1 MGGTRRR
8 APRPARRS
16 RTLGASA
23 SAAPRLSTAPGPL
36 LRWLDAARGRP
47 QAAPC
52 QLRVGEVRRG
62 DDHVGR
68 VRVAPQSALLHGQVT
83 RAGSD
88 PCGGPG
94 LNAEGSQ
101 CPAQHFVPKGSPCLP
116 HLAHV
121 HPDSGPVGQR
131 RPREAVRRRHQPC
144 AISESRQARHCPR
157 EVAAAVHLEADGL
170 GLGRACL
177 PLCNRIEQ
185 SVCHGCGRG
194 AAGDQRPSV
203 NYPSKV
209 HRPIGIAGAA
219 GTRAG

>member
-1 MGGTRRR
+1 MHARAACPQDARPRWRDMADTCGGCAHGDTRPRARSRPPERSSNRR
-8 APRPARRS
+8 APRPSRRS

-23 SAAPRLSTAPGPL
+23 SAAPRSSSVPGPL

-47 QAAPC
+47 QAAPY
-52 QLRVGEVRRG
+52 QLRGEVRRG

-88 PCGGPG
+88 PCGGLG

-157 EVAAAVHLEADGL
+157 EVAAA
-170 GLGRACL
+170 
-177 PLCNRIEQ
+177 
-185 SVCHGCGRG
+185 
-194 AAGDQRPSV
+194 
-203 NYPSKV
+203 
-209 HRPIGIAGAA
+209 
-219 GTRAG
+219 